1 MIQRSLS
8 TVVRYIAFLI
18 ACTLGL
24 INVMCIC
31 GEATQIIVNR
41 CVTGLSV
48 ITESLIW
55 FRLVETYD
63 NVLET

>member
-1 MIQRSLS
+1 MR
-8 TVVRYIAFLI
+8 
-18 ACTLGL
+18 
-24 INVMCIC
+24 IC
-31 GEATQIIVNR
+31 GKATRIIVNR